1 MIRTVY
7 VSGAALANPLQQ
19 GGLVVRLDNLNDF
32 YDQLGWSFFV
42 NRYAYTYLD
51 VYWNG
56 PVSFLRP

>member
-19 GGLVVRLDNLNDF
+19 EGLVVRLDNLNDF
-32 YDQLGWSFFV
+32 YHQLVWSFFV
-42 NRYAYTYLD
+42 NRYAYVSLD
-51 VYWNG
+51 VYWKG

>member
-32 YDQLGWSFFV
+32 YDQLVWSFFV
-42 NRYAYTYLD
+42 NRYVYGYLD